1 VRRDLPPLARL
12 AAFLAWEEL
21 LARHQDLSQLAI
33 DFDMEADR
41 PGSGSAN
48 EHAVA

>member
-12 AAFLAWEEL
+12 AA
-21 LARHQDLSQLAI
+21 LSQLAI
-33 DFDMEADR
+33 DFDMESER

-48 EHAVA
+48 EYAVA